1 MKTVNNVLNILE
13 VFLNVSGEM
22 GISELANLVCLDNST
37 VHRICH
43 TLVERGYLYQKKKR
57 GKYSAGTKFLQ
68 FQNAETYLRRIKDT
82 AFPHLKKLSANAS
95 ESVHIGIWDGNK
107 VVVITNIF
115 TDKRLQAMPAL
126 GEKPQL
132 HCSSLGKLLLAYMQE
147 EAIEGIFYGSKMHA
161 FTENTITDFEHLKRE
176 LARIKQEEVAFDDE
190 ETEIGLRAVAAPVK
204 DDRGNVLAAVGVL
217 GPSIR
222 ISKLRMSEL
231 APMIKNCA
239 SEISRALE
247 YRVE

>member
-13 VFLNVSGEM
+13 VFLNVSDEM
-22 GISELANLVCLDNST
+22 GISELANLVSLDNST

-43 TLVERGYLYQKKKR
+43 TLVKRGYLYQKKRR
-57 GKYSAGTKFLQ
+57 GKYSAGPKFLQ
-68 FQNAETYLRRIKDT
+68 FQNAETYLRKIKDT
-82 AFPHLKKLSANAS
+82 AFPYLKKLSANAS
-95 ESVHIGIWDGNK
+95 ESVHMGIWDGNK
-107 VVVITNIF
+107 VVVITNII

-126 GEKPQL
+126 GEEPQL

-147 EAIEGIFYGSKMHA
+147 ETIEGIFYKSKMHA
-161 FTENTITDFEHLKRE
+161 FTRNTIIDFEHLKRA
-176 LARIKQEEVAFDDE
+176 LARIKQEDIVFDDE
-190 ETEIGLRAVAAPVK
+190 ESEIGLRAVAAPVK

-231 APMIKNCA
+231 APMTKNCA
-239 SEISRALE
+239 SEISRALG